1 MEDIQEDNDTQKVK
15 VFKNPGYTFPRIKWV
30 GGYHI
35 LRALTEM
42 ALEIRYM
49 DDLKLS
55 WVRTIDLARSRND
68 MDRVTA
74 QSRALVVRVARH

>member
-1 MEDIQEDNDTQKVK
+1 
-15 VFKNPGYTFPRIKWV
+15 
-30 GGYHI
+30 
-35 LRALTEM
+35 M

-55 WVRTIDLARSRND
+55 WVRIIDLARSRND

-74 QSRALVVRVARH
+74 QSGAYVV